1 MKRKQNRRTNK
12 IRRYLQE
19 FKVIYCNVRGL
30 KSKERCVATLLQE
43 TNPKVFCAVETHLAG
58 KEEKMEFEGY
68 ATHRLD
74 GTNDSKGILIAIKE
88 ELESVTVELEDFTE
102 VGQIKW
108 LKIDNT
114 RVKLR
119 LGVVY
124 APQESRTL
132 NKELKKMYENIE
144 KNAAEAEEER
154 SLFVVMGDFNC
165 KVGSY
170 IRGNNETVT
179 KGGRLLMKMTS
190 NNDLDIVNTSEKT
203 EGLWT
208 RIQGK
213 EMSVLDYVVVN
224 KEVTHKINSL
234 EIDEDRLYGIYRE
247 ADSKR
252 VYTDHNTMTLEMRI
266 ETRRKEKLTSRR
278 ISQRRYKAYQE
289 NLRNTDIT
297 KMFRRE
303 CDFQEEYD
311 RWSKLVEDNIEKVTT
326 KVKKRKRKDE
336 R

>member
-43 TNPKVFCAVETHLAG
+43 TNPKVFCAIETHLAG

-247 ADSKR
+247 A
-252 VYTDHNTMTLEMRI
+252 E
-266 ETRRKEKLTSRR
+266 RKS
-278 ISQRRYKAYQE
+278 
-289 NLRNTDIT
+289 
-297 KMFRRE
+297 
-303 CDFQEEYD
+303 
-311 RWSKLVEDNIEKVTT
+311 
-326 KVKKRKRKDE
+326 
-336 R
+336 